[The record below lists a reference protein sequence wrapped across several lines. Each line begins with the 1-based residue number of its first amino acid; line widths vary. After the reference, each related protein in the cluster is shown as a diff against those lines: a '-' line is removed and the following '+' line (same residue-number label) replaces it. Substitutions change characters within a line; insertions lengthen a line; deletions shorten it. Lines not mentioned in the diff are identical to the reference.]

1 MKGHIRKRGS
11 SYEVVVYLGRDATTG
26 KKKYK
31 SYTVRGTK
39 KQAEAKLAQ
48 VLHELN
54 TGEYVEPSK
63 LTFGEYLDRWLADYV
78 RPNLRPKTAAWYE
91 GIVKTHLKPSL
102 GSVPLARLSPL
113 HLQRYYNEAL
123 QGGRKGT
130 SYGKTPGSPL
140 SVASVRG
147 HHRAI
152 HAALE
157 QAVRWGLVARNVADA
172 VEPPR
177 IEKKREMRVLGAE
190 EVQRLLDVAYRE
202 SRQPE
207 LYVLAVTTGMRL
219 GELLGLRW
227 QDIVPPVAY
236 VRQALKKAGPNPVF
250 APPKTQKGFREVWL
264 PPSAVAALEAVRVRQ
279 QAEKSLAG
287 ESYEDYDLVFAQPN
301 GRPLDGHNISQR
313 EFKKLLSLAGL
324 PDMRFHD
331 LRHTNATLLLEA
343 GVPAKVVSERLGHS
357 GIGIT
362 LDIYSHVLPTMQEQA
377 ASKLEEMLFGRNGN
391 EAR

>member
-1 MKGHIRKRGS
+1 M
-11 SYEVVVYLGRDATTG
+11 
-26 KKKYK
+26 
-31 SYTVRGTK
+31 
-39 KQAEAKLAQ
+39 
-48 VLHELN
+48 
-54 TGEYVEPSK
+54 
-63 LTFGEYLDRWLADYV
+63 
-78 RPNLRPKTAAWYE
+78 
-91 GIVKTHLKPSL
+91 
-102 GSVPLARLSPL
+102 
-113 HLQRYYNEAL
+113 
-123 QGGRKGT
+123 
-130 SYGKTPGSPL
+130 
-140 SVASVRG
+140 
-147 HHRAI
+147 
-152 HAALE
+152 
-157 QAVRWGLVARNVADA
+157 VARNVADA

-177 IEKKREMRVLGAE
+177 IEKKREIRALSAQ
-190 EVQRLLDVAYRE
+190 EVQRLLDVAHRE

-250 APPKTQKGFREVWL
+250 AAPKTQKGFREVWL
-264 PPSAVAALEAVRVRQ
+264 PLSAVAALEAVRVRQ

-287 ESYEDYDLVFAQPN
+287 ESYEDHDLVFAQPN
-301 GRPLDGHNISQR
+301 GRPLDGHNVSQR
-313 EFKKLLSLAGL
+313 EFKRLLSPAGL

-377 ASKLEEMLFGRNGN
+377 ASKLEEMLFGRDGDG
-391 EAR
+391 AR